1 MLISPDTM
9 RIFLLACLL
18 GMLVLAAFYLQ
29 RRRMTLL
36 EYVSWGLLAVLI
48 PGLGPFLVILSAPG
62 QPRQPYVRYGRSMR
76 WRPPRWVQ
84 RFHERIKFL
93 TQGRKDAETQGKVY

>member
-9 RIFLLACLL
+9 RFFLLACLL
-18 GMLVLAAFYLQ
+18 GMLVLAVFYLQ

-36 EYVSWGLLAVLI
+36 EYVGWGLFALLL

-62 QPRQPYVRYGRSMR
+62 QPRIRYGRSMR

-84 RFHERIKFL
+84 RFHERIRFI
-93 TQGRKDAETQGKVY
+93 TQ